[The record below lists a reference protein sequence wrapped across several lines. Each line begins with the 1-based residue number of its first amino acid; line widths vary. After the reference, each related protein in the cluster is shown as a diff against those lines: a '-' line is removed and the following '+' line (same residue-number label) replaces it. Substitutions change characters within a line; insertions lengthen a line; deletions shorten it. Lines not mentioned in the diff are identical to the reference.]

1 MYKFTFEFTDTSR
14 LLCVALNVIFLKR
27 LCHEMFYNHFYSSYK
42 FILHLVSIFRRLL
55 DRDTEESKLIEMLT
69 HTVFFPA
76 CLVKTSQRPLKCAVQ
91 TPRCVD

>member
-1 MYKFTFEFTDTSR
+1 
-14 LLCVALNVIFLKR
+14 
-27 LCHEMFYNHFYSSYK
+27 MFYNHFYSSYK

-55 DRDTEESKLIEMLT
+55 DRDTEESEMIEMLT